1 MLTDAKREE
10 VERFKDRLI
19 DEGFQVGVYV
29 EPLGTTYGFGRT
41 HCGQTIELEVVI
53 DHHDPDW
60 FMWTLNEETSGTEI
74 LSAEGFQDLYER
86 IMS

>member
-1 MLTDAKREE
+1 MLTDAKREA
-10 VERFKDRLI
+10 VEQFRARLV

-29 EPLGTTYGFGRT
+29 EPLWTTYGFGRT
-41 HCGQTIELEVVI
+41 YCGQTIELEVVI
-53 DHHDPDW
+53 DHHDPDR

-74 LSAEGFQDLYER
+74 LSAEGFQDLYEM